1 MKKFFLYTF
10 LVLLVL
16 GGLFVYV
23 LYTEGAFDAKPQ
35 SDLKPFSATS
45 MKCEAGKCGAGKC
58 GSSN

>member
-10 LVLLVL
+10 LILLVL

-58 GSSN
+58 GGEK